1 MEISKSRNEM
11 MRRGEKM
18 EMTDMRN
25 GMQMM
30 SRRDKVQRRGE
41 ERKGK

>member
-1 MEISKSRNEM
+1 
-11 MRRGEKM
+11 M

-41 ERKGK
+41 ERKAKWEVKMR